1 MEKLAVVHFKYNR
14 ETEKTEPSLIEI
26 DDTLESMQALVDG
39 SIEVY
44 PLTREV
50 VIVCNDEG
58 KLLGLPIT
66 AVAIS
71 EFASA
76 PEMIAGDFF
85 VCRRDE
91 ENLVGLRE
99 SDLFTMGKRVYTIDS
114 LAR

>member
-1 MEKLAVVHFKYNR
+1 M
-14 ETEKTEPSLIEI
+14 SLLTSAYAGVAIR
-26 DDTLESMQALVDG
+26 SPFQS
-39 SIEVY
+39 SITY

-99 SDLFTMGKRVYTIDS
+99 SDLFTMGKRVYAIDR